1 MVLNNR
7 GYNGGSAVN
16 QNGYRKDYNRNQQG
30 EYGGKYEQQSGGA
43 KYQGDAKYDNGKY
56 NNAGKFVENGKYENG
71 KYSNGNT
78 HNGAANNGKDQVL
91 SPNQITSLE
100 KTIASVQTDM
110 NTALTEATAKE
121 NEKFDLIFSILIE
134 LQRRQAQLEESVKSL
149 KAQYGVPASAQG
161 SQQNLQQVSQMSPQ
175 MQQLQIHMNQQYAGQ
190 QQVVINADGSQT
202 YYTPVVMAVP
212 ATGQN
217 MSQYGM
223 PNMMMSPTGQM
234 QGMQMQYVSQSPTNQ
249 NSADWNG
256 DSWSGAGSVCN
267 GQPVDA
273 SSQDSTKA
281 STEDAGQQE

>member
-1 MVLNNR
+1 
-7 GYNGGSAVN
+7 VN
-16 QNGYRKDYNRNQQG
+16 QNGYRKDYNRNQHG
-30 EYGGKYEQQSGGA
+30 DYGGKYEQQSGGA
-43 KYQGDAKYDNGKY
+43 KYQGDSKYENGKY
-56 NNAGKFVENGKYENG
+56 NNAGKYENGKYENG
-71 KYSNGNT
+71 KYENGKFNNGNT
-78 HNGAANNGKDQVL
+78 NNGTANNGKDQVL

-100 KTIASVQTDM
+100 KTIASVQSDM
-110 NTALTEATAKE
+110 NSALQEATAKE

-149 KAQYGVPASAQG
+149 KAQYGGTSTATPGQQG
-161 SQQNLQQVSQMSPQ
+161 SQSLQQVSQMSPQ
-175 MQQLQIHMNQQYAGQ
+175 MQQLQMHMNQQYAGQ

-249 NSADWNG
+249 SFMDWNG
-256 DSWSGAGSVCN
+256 DSCSGAGSVCN